1 MSRFFLE
8 LTSLIKADAMRNSSS
23 RRQFLKKAAT
33 LPGLVAGL
41 PGAGDASGGPAVEKA
56 QATAETPISG
66 ERLDTL
72 VYSLNRYEKVHPSL
86 SFRAGARGEAAQ
98 WQRKL
103 RQRLVE
109 SLGGFPAERGRLA
122 PRVLRKE
129 QMDGYARE
137 QILFWSRPELQVFG
151 YLLVPDN
158 LQRPGPVM
166 ICLPGHGRG
175 VDDIVGIDKEG
186 KQRKR
191 YGGYQNDFA
200 LQCVAHG
207 IAAFAIEQLG
217 FGHRRDDAARKSSP
231 EKSSCQPAA
240 GAALMLGETMAG
252 WRTWDVMRAIDYL
265 ETREE
270 IDAKRIGCMGIS
282 GGGTVTLYA
291 AAVEPRIRLAFLSG
305 SFCTF
310 QQSIF
315 AIAHC
320 IDNYVPG
327 ILKLAEVSD
336 IAGLIAPRPLFV
348 ENGEQDSIFPVDGT
362 RLAFEK
368 TRSIYRMLG
377 KEDDLALEVFP
388 GKHEFWGKKGFEFVK
403 RHFSD

>member
-1 MSRFFLE
+1 MP
-8 LTSLIKADAMRNSSS
+8 NSSS
-23 RRQFLKKAAT
+23 RRQFLKNAAT

-41 PGAGDASGGPAVEKA
+41 PGPGTASGGPAVKEA
-56 QATAETPISG
+56 QATAEIPVSG
-66 ERLDTL
+66 ERLDSL

-86 SFRAGARGEAAQ
+86 SFQASARGEAAQ

-103 RQRLVE
+103 RPRLVE
-109 SLGGFPAERGRLA
+109 SLGGFPGERGRLE
-122 PRVLRKE
+122 PRVLQKE

-200 LQCVAHG
+200 LQCIAHG

-270 IDAKRIGCMGIS
+270 LDGKRIGCMGIS

-315 AIAHC
+315 SIAHC

-348 ENGEQDSIFPVDGT
+348 ENGEQDSIFPVEGT

-368 TRSIYRMLG
+368 TLSIYRMLG
-377 KEDDLALEVFP
+377 KEENLALEVFP

-403 RHFSD
+403 HHFSN

>member
-1 MSRFFLE
+1 
-8 LTSLIKADAMRNSSS
+8 MRDSSS

-41 PGAGDASGGPAVEKA
+41 PGATDASGGPPAQEA
-56 QATAETPISG
+56 QATVADPISG
-66 ERLDTL
+66 ERLDSL

-86 SFRAGARGEAAQ
+86 SFRASARGEAVQ

-109 SLGGFPAERGRLA
+109 SLGGFPGDRGRLE

-158 LQRPGPVM
+158 FQRPGPVM

-200 LQCVAHG
+200 LQCVPHG

-270 IDAKRIGCMGIS
+270 IDSKRIGCMGIS

-305 SFCTF
+305 AFCTF

-315 AIAHC
+315 SIAHC

-327 ILKLAEVSD
+327 ILKLAEASD

-368 TRSIYRMLG
+368 TRSIYRMLD
-377 KEDDLALEVFP
+377 KEENLALEDFP

-403 RHFSD
+403 RHLSVW